1 MSKNIVWALALVAL
15 FAGIGIAFGADA
27 NQMKYVQI
35 LAPTASLSTT
45 GSAVSVSAY
54 KGNAAIGVQFS
65 SSAIAST
72 GTVTIYHAPAAT
84 GLYTRVTNTA
94 GTAATIT
101 QTGPATND
109 VQTYSIDLARLHP
122 YVRAVLSQSG
132 EDTNTV
138 SVFMVAPMKSE

>member
-1 MSKNIVWALALVAL
+1 MIKRIIVAVALVAL
-15 FAGIGIAFGADA
+15 FAGIAFGADA

-45 GSAVSVSAY
+45 GSAVNVSAY

-84 GLYTRVTNTA
+84 GLYVRVTNTA

>member
-1 MSKNIVWALALVAL
+1 MKKIAILALALVAAQL
-15 FAGIGIAFGADA
+15 AFGQSDA

-45 GSAVSVSAY
+45 GSAVNVSAY

-84 GLYTRVTNTA
+84 GLYVRVTNTA

-132 EDTNTV
+132 DTNTV